1 MSRTVPNKLV
11 KTRGEIEGQ
20 AYRMI
25 SFFHGH
31 PSEISEDQWTVF
43 EQGGHKF
50 IVDKLTL
57 SVMAECQCEFLS
69 READVGSSEPAIVS
83 VKMDILSINESEKV
97 NQKISL

>member
-11 KTRGEIEGQ
+11 KTRGEIEGR

-25 SFFHGH
+25 SFFHSH

-43 EQGGHKF
+43 EQDDHKF

-57 SVMAECQCEFLS
+57 SVMAECRCEFLS
-69 READVGSSEPAIVS
+69 READAGSSEPAIVS
-83 VKMDILSINESEKV
+83 VKMDILSTSESEK
-97 NQKISL
+97 QIKK